1 LTMTAMAPDACRRP
15 KQPRKFAGR
24 INAASGPE
32 INASCHHSLRSGRS
46 CRVGAYDAPR
56 RKPTRGRNDGVRHG
70 LRRKA
75 RRIPRIPSKR
85 GIGMSVSLAGPD
97 SASSTRHFQTMTT
110 ACHWG
115 LLLPT
120 TVTGTAKVSSPSHY
134 RRFPRRPRLRLRA
147 IALLLF
153 RVGFKHRTTFV
164 LH

>member
-1 LTMTAMAPDACRRP
+1 MPPDACRRP
-15 KQPRKFAGR
+15 KQPRQFAGR

-32 INASCHHSLRSGRS
+32 KYTSCHHSLRSGRS

-70 LRRKA
+70 LRRNA

-85 GIGMSVSLAGPD
+85 GIGMSASLAGPNSP
-97 SASSTRHFQTMTT
+97 SATSHFQTMTT
-110 ACHWG
+110 TCHVG

-120 TVTGTAKVSSPSHY
+120 VTGPAIVSSPSHY
-134 RRFPRRPRLRLRA
+134 RRFPRRPFLRLRA

-153 RVGFKHRTTFV
+153 RVGFKHRTKFA